1 LFFEERPMG
10 MEGVRIAFLHAAA
23 GGLRL
28 DHAGLSYRD
37 GAQVLAFTGWHADG
51 TPFALVTAPFC
62 GDVQLRARQAVR
74 DIVAAHSGAAQA
86 AAPQG
91 ADAAT
96 SMQSTRREV
105 TMSQKG
111 SGLARLMGGLK
122 NLDAGADA
130 LAGRLE
136 TALAA
141 MAAEMATT
149 SQIVGNVE
157 QSLADL
163 QAVNRLYSNGGPPL
177 PSSAASSAPSGT

>member
-1 LFFEERPMG
+1 
-10 MEGVRIAFLHAAA
+10 
-23 GGLRL
+23 
-28 DHAGLSYRD
+28 
-37 GAQVLAFTGWHADG
+37 
-51 TPFALVTAPFC
+51 
-62 GDVQLRARQAVR
+62 
-74 DIVAAHSGAAQA
+74 
-86 AAPQG
+86 
-91 ADAAT
+91 
-96 SMQSTRREV
+96 
-105 TMSQKG
+105 MSQKG

-157 QSLADL
+157 QSVADL
-163 QAVNRLYSNGGPPL
+163 QAVNRLYSNGGPL